1 MSMFNLKIL
10 PPHLPSLK
18 KGVANK
24 IAAYSFLKKINET
37 INKNSRLKSN
47 LSCSA
52 FVKKAK
58 KINTHLFNAPLNNA
72 VASIINETVNLTIN
86 SCTTDEKT
94 SLKAEETKLV
104 NTIEI
109 IDEAME
115 DVQKDLEIQT
125 GTTTSIAAINLNVK
139 HFGGILTSN
148 LFSI

>member
-1 MSMFNLKIL
+1 MLRKQR
-10 PPHLPSLK
+10 
-18 KGVANK
+18 
-24 IAAYSFLKKINET
+24 E
-37 INKNSRLKSN
+37 
-47 LSCSA
+47 
-52 FVKKAK
+52 
-58 KINTHLFNAPLNNA
+58 INTHLFNAPLNNA